1 MSVDMRMKKA
11 VQKSSGERLANA
23 RDRSS
28 VYALS
33 QNPSL
38 TENEKTEMRKLLQ
51 ERFSP
56 GARPMPGTV
65 QGLAALAN
73 QQIEDAMARGQFKN
87 IARGRG
93 TNIERDHN
101 ASSPF
106 LDTTEYFMNKII
118 QKQEI
123 VPPWIEKQQELV
135 KTADIF
141 RRRLRADWKR
151 HAARTIASKGGSLEA
166 QIQRARAFAAAEA
179 SLNPR
184 ATKPEEGDTSMV
196 KGDTLSSPPSSSSH
210 NQPNNPIIS
219 KSPFP
224 TNAPSPPQSV
234 PPSNTSSTP
243 SSSTVNPPEP
253 PNPNPSPSQQQQ
265 SPLPQLFRDPAWEAL
280 ERPYQTL
287 ALDNL
292 NNLTRS
298 YNLQAPD
305 LAKKPYFSLARELRA
320 CFADVA
326 PLIADE
332 ILTRAHAPKAKG
344 AYIDDGGGGGGG
356 GGGGLLERWRGGQ
369 VKIYES
375 TQPYYG
381 LRELWRD
388 FWGRKGG

>member
-33 QNPSL
+33 QNPNL
-38 TENEKTEMRKLLQ
+38 TEDEKTEMRKLLQ

-87 IARGRG
+87 IARGKG
-93 TNIERDHN
+93 MNIERDHN

-179 SLNPR
+179 SLNPK
-184 ATKPEEGDTSMV
+184 ATKPEEGDTSTV
-196 KGDTLSSPPSSSSH
+196 KGDALSSPNKPVISES
-210 NQPNNPIIS
+210 PFS
-219 KSPFP
+219 KS
-224 TNAPSPPQSV
+224 APSPPQSI
-234 PPSNTSSTP
+234 PPPTTSTP
-243 SSSTVNPPEP
+243 SSSISPPESS
-253 PNPNPSPSQQQQ
+253 NPSPSQQ

-326 PLIADE
+326 PLLADE

-344 AYIDDGGGGGGG
+344 AYTDGGGR
-356 GGGGLLERWRGGQ
+356 GGGLLERWQGGH